1 MAPENLP
8 CKHCGSLEQVKRR
21 RKEVCYACHLQI
33 RKTWKNGDIEQ
44 QRFNQLFLKY
54 GITKEEYLSL
64 VEKQDNKCGVCGK
77 KETSLGRGGKVK
89 NLAIDHCH
97 TTGKVRG
104 LLCLGC
110 NTALGN
116 IKDDMKILTN
126 MLKYLEKHQ

>member
-8 CKHCGSLEQVKRR
+8 CKHCGSTEQAKRR
-21 RKEVCYACHLQI
+21 RKEVCHICHLKI

-64 VEKQDNKCGVCGK
+64 IEKQDNKCGVCGE

-104 LLCLGC
+104 LLCHGC
-110 NTALGN
+110 NTALGSF
-116 IKDDMKILTN
+116 KDNANLLTN
-126 MLKYLEKHQ
+126 AINYLRSN